1 MWPAPVPPST
11 RRRGARLSTACPAGG
26 GCPSTG
32 ATTRGRSSL
41 GPTGPS
47 TCRLAAARRTASTQR
62 RGDRRSSATRRRWWR
77 PGAGNRFTGS
87 AGKRGRSACA
97 TRWASALTRRARCGR
112 WTMGRITLSTR
123 TWGGTS
129 RPTTRARKSTRCGRA
144 GSFVRCARV
153 SRSVTGDG
161 VVACCGRGR
170 GLLGARLAW
179 ILTRSAP
186 TSVLGSASARLSL
199 ARHRWLPLLLV

>member
-1 MWPAPVPPST
+1 MWPAPAPPST
-11 RRRGARLSTACPAGG
+11 RRRGARSLTACPAGG

-62 RGDRRSSATRRRWWR
+62 RGARRSSATRRRWWR

-129 RPTTRARKSTRCGRA
+129 RPTTRARRLTRCGRA

-153 SRSVTGDG
+153 SRSVTAYG
-161 VVACCGRGR
+161 VVLCDGCGRGWVGGR
-170 GLLGARLAW
+170 PSW
-179 ILTRSAP
+179 ILTG
-186 TSVLGSASARLSL
+186 SVSPSVPCPALPRLSL